1 MNTSGVGYRRTV
13 IATWA
18 LAITMAWTTA
28 PVVAATS
35 VEVVKSDQDLQEV
48 LIQAERAVTATKTD
62 TPLLEIPQSITV
74 VTAQQ
79 MIDQGSLTLLSALQY
94 TAGVYNVGDDSR
106 GDFDYL
112 RGFWAVNYLD
122 GLKREFGFVYLPRSE
137 VYALSRADVLAGPS
151 AVLYGAGS
159 SGGLVNMQ
167 SKRPEFKYGGEATA
181 SYGTYDRKQIQLDVT
196 GPLSDTFAGRLTG
209 VYRKSDML
217 LQYQPDDRKLVQ
229 GSLTW
234 RPDDKTNVTLI
245 GFWQHDD
252 TGPVA
257 YMPLAATL
265 YAPPGL
271 RMDRTTLLGEPDF
284 NHGPKEDKWL
294 TLLINYNFSDA
305 VKFRSATRTEK
316 DHTSYGEIYGVY
328 YNNPL
333 DPFLDPENTIVPRSL
348 FALDADYS
356 SLSSDN
362 SFEFNF
368 KTGGFTT
375 KPWRALTI
383 RISSNCPARLSKT
396 PHRSTSISPFME
408 RRMSQSLRRRSD
420 KS

>member
-1 MNTSGVGYRRTV
+1 M
-13 IATWA
+13 
-18 LAITMAWTTA
+18 
-28 PVVAATS
+28 
-35 VEVVKSDQDLQEV
+35 
-48 LIQAERAVTATKTD
+48 
-62 TPLLEIPQSITV
+62 
-74 VTAQQ
+74 
-79 MIDQGSLTLLSALQY
+79 LSALQY
-94 TAGVYNVGDDSR
+94 TAGVSNAGDDTR

-137 VYALSRADVLAGPS
+137 VFALERADVLAGPS

-167 SKRPEFKYGGEATA
+167 SKRPDFKFGGEATA

-196 GPLSDTFAGRLTG
+196 GPLGDTFAGRLTG

-229 GSLTW
+229 GSVTW

-271 RMDRTTLLGEPDF
+271 RMDRTTMLGEPDF
-284 NHGPKEDKWL
+284 NHGPKDDKWL
-294 TLLINYNFSDA
+294 TLLINY
-305 VKFRSATRTEK
+305 
-316 DHTSYGEIYGVY
+316 
-328 YNNPL
+328 
-333 DPFLDPENTIVPRSL
+333 
-348 FALDADYS
+348 
-356 SLSSDN
+356 
-362 SFEFNF
+362 EFF
-368 KTGGFTT
+368 
-375 KPWRALTI
+375 
-383 RISSNCPARLSKT
+383 
-396 PHRSTSISPFME
+396 
-408 RRMSQSLRRRSD
+408 
-420 KS
+420 